1 MHGWLMAG
9 ALVLGAGCA
18 GLLGVEELPGV
29 DGGGDG
35 GGVVTFEVQVTVLR
49 DGVAANGIDIVGHG
63 SAGEVADQAITV
75 GGVASVE
82 IPAGGMVSA
91 LVDLE
96 PARFAVRTW
105 TDLED
110 GEELALEIGS
120 GSVPLTEATIQFNTS
135 PPGTPDRFEYM
146 FRCGGPSSSGAIS
159 VPASDTQSL
168 NRACLG
174 ADGTLD
180 IVARVG
186 EGETITG
193 IASVGG
199 IAAGGTN
206 EEGPEDGGTFI
217 AMPAWRGAMELG
229 AMTVETDEDA
239 SELQVGEYRNGSFFP
254 TSIGPSGG
262 VLGDAAVIRFD
273 PSFAE
278 LVAIAVG
285 GGSDGFPGGQGGGD
299 ALTIFA
305 DPSAPSVGIDAAL
318 LDIDDLATVE
328 TAREPRPAVDW
339 TLSDDSVELD
349 GVLFSIQLFD
359 VASPAKTLTWHV
371 VSPPGRGRV
380 EMPEFPDGLSA
391 QPGEFQGWSS
401 GTAAAVA
408 SSELS
413 GYRALRARGGLTG
426 PMAVEPPIQEGPGTV
441 RIHRESLV
449 PP

>member
-9 ALVLGAGCA
+9 ALVAGAGCA
-18 GLLGVEELPGV
+18 GLLGVEELPGA

-35 GGVVTFEVQVTVLR
+35 GGVVTFDVRVTVLR

-91 LVDLE
+91 LVELE

-105 TDLED
+105 TGLED
-110 GEELALEIGS
+110 GDELAMEIGS
-120 GSVPLTEATIQFNTS
+120 GSVLLTEATIQFNTS
-135 PPGTPDRFEYM
+135 PPGMPDRFEYM
-146 FRCGGPSSSGAIS
+146 FRCGGPSFSGAIS
-159 VPASDTQSL
+159 VPPSDNRSL
-168 NRACLG
+168 SRACLG

-180 IVARVG
+180 IVARVAQSDD
-186 EGETITG
+186 ITG
-193 IASVGG
+193 IASVTG
-199 IAAGGTN
+199 IDPEGMNEGGT
-206 EEGPEDGGTFI
+206 EGTLI
-217 AMPAWRGAMELG
+217 NVPAWTVAQELSAIVVDGA
-229 AMTVETDEDA
+229 ED
-239 SELQVGEYRNGSFFP
+239 LPGLRMGEYRNGSFFS
-254 TSIGPSGG
+254 TSIGTSGG
-262 VLGDAAVIRFD
+262 VFGVPVLRYQ
-273 PSFAE
+273 PSFAD
-278 LVAIAVG
+278 LVAAAVEPGQGDG
-285 GGSDGFPGGQGGGD
+285 GGSS
-299 ALTIFA
+299 LRVFA
-305 DPSAPSVGIDAAL
+305 DPGAESIAIDATL
-318 LDIDDLATVE
+318 LAIDDLATAE
-328 TAREPRPAVDW
+328 TSREPRPAVDW
-339 TLSDDSVELD
+339 TLSGDSVELD

-380 EMPEFPDGLSA
+380 EMPEFPDGLIA

-401 GTAAAVA
+401 GSAAAVA

-426 PMAVEPPIQEGPGTV
+426 PMALEAPIQEGPGTV